1 MEVFYLSLNPETE
14 NISSLLHNVL
24 YNTKEVNTNIKLT
37 LTLSLK

>member
-24 YNTKEVNTNIKLT
+24 YNTKEVNTNIKFKISVL
-37 LTLSLK
+37 